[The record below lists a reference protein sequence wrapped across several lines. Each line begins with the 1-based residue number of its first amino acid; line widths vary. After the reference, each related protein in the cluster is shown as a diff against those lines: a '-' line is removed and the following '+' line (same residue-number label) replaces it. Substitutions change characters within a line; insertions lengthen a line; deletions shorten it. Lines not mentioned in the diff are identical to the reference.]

1 MNNNRE
7 IIPLRCVSGQTT
19 IVGVYFLYMAKV
31 IKYSNETKKFMRNVT
46 KFIEEKNEGKVPAEW
61 EALLGM
67 LQNYYEQYIKATN
80 ELLSSDSLIVDS
92 RYGPQPHPLLKIQ
105 ANASIQVQKLCSEFG
120 LSMKQAQ
127 KMKIVEP
134 KAEES
139 VLEKYVK
146 GKVEQ
151 R

>member
-1 MNNNRE
+1 M
-7 IIPLRCVSGQTT
+7 G
-19 IVGVYFLYMAKV
+19 K
-31 IKYSNETKKFMRNVT
+31 IKLSNETKKFMRNVT

-67 LQNYYEQYIKATN
+67 LENFYEQYIKASE
-80 ELLSSDSLIVDS
+80 ELLGLDSLTVAS
-92 RYGPQPHPLLKIQ
+92 RYGVVPHPLLKIQ
-105 ANASIQVQKLCSEFG
+105 REAAIQVQKLCSEFG

-146 GKVEQ
+146 GKVEK

>member
-1 MNNNRE
+1 
-7 IIPLRCVSGQTT
+7 
-19 IVGVYFLYMAKV
+19 MAKR
-31 IKYSNETKKFMRNVT
+31 IKYSNETKKFMKSV
-46 KFIEEKNEGKVPAEW
+46 KAFLEEKNGGTIPSEW

-67 LQNYYEQYIKATN
+67 LQNFYEQYVQATE
-80 ELLSSDSLIVDS
+80 ELLTVDSLTVPS
-92 RYGPQPHPLLKIQ
+92 RYGVVPHPLLKIQ
-105 ANASIQVQKLCSEFG
+105 AQASMQVQKLCSEFG

-127 KMKIVEP
+127 KLKVIEP
-134 KAEES
+134 VKEES

>member
-1 MNNNRE
+1 
-7 IIPLRCVSGQTT
+7 
-19 IVGVYFLYMAKV
+19 
-31 IKYSNETKKFMRNVT
+31 MRNVT
-46 KFIEEKNEGKVPAEW
+46 KFIESKNDGEVPSEW

-134 KAEES
+134 KTEETP
-139 VLEKYVK
+139 LEVFMKK
-146 GKVEQ
+146 KNVE
-151 R
+151 RR